1 MDPMKRRSRGPSCYF
16 AGVGVIR
23 KGFRADT
30 KSFEDLRLKFN
41 DPRFS

>member
-1 MDPMKRRSRGPSCYF
+1 
-16 AGVGVIR
+16 VGVIR